1 MGHRKDSEPYIR
13 FAIDIDGI
21 NLPLNF
27 VRDRG
32 KNSRTFRMI
41 PYHKA
46 MGITRKKMQQTVS
59 EEILEQ
65 FRLEN
70 LEILRNW
77 AKDLPTRGE

>member
-1 MGHRKDSEPYIR
+1 M
-13 FAIDIDGI
+13 
-21 NLPLNF
+21 
-27 VRDRG
+27 
-32 KNSRTFRMI
+32 T

-59 EEILEQ
+59 EEVLEQ